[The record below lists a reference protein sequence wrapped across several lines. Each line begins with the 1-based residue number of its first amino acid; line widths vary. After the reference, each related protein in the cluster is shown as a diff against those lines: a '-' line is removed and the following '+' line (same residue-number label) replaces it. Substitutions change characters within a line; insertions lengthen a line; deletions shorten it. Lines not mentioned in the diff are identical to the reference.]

1 MNYIE
6 FRGAELIEELRSKEM
21 KVEQEHEIEV
31 LQKLKAKMDRI
42 KATQQKLLESVK
54 EPAHHA
60 KGKSILVCMNLKL
73 IITLK
78 ANMNVL

>member
-1 MNYIE
+1 
-6 FRGAELIEELRSKEM
+6 M

-54 EPAHHA
+54 EPPHHA
-60 KGKSILVCMNLKL
+60 KGKSISV
-73 IITLK
+73 
-78 ANMNVL
+78 